1 MADKLVGTLLRRNT
15 LLLWWR
21 TSEIWKLNNIVLISS
36 PNKQVSMLK
45 AKATQTFNLM
55 TKRGLKKNYR
65 KTDPLVEEFRCLISP
80 IGTFRQRIKSLMRP
94 WKEQWTSVTKREIHG
109 LKTYQHYYIWFPTWS
124 GTWLQNE
131 ENPKKKI
138 KCREQKKKKNQSKV
152 QQIILVVMSN
162 MTGGPNKM
170 KVGHNY
176 Y

>member
-1 MADKLVGTLLRRNT
+1 MAHKLVGTLLRRNT
-15 LLLWWR
+15 LLSWWR
-21 TSEIWKLNNIVLISS
+21 TSEIWKLNHIVLISP
-36 PNKQVSMLK
+36 PNKQISILK

-55 TKRGLKKNYR
+55 TKRELKKNYI

-94 WKEQWTSVTKREIHG
+94 WKEQQTSVTMRGIHA
-109 LKTYQHYYIWFPTWS
+109 LKTYQHYYIWFPTWP

-138 KCREQKKKKNQSKV
+138 KCRVKKKKQNQSKV
-152 QQIILVVMSN
+152 QQMILVVMSN

-170 KVGHNY
+170 KKS
-176 Y
+176 

>member
-1 MADKLVGTLLRRNT
+1 MSDGPQACGSSAQKKYPSFVM
-15 LLLWWR
+15 
-21 TSEIWKLNNIVLISS
+21 KNIRDLEVK
-36 PNKQVSMLK
+36 PYRPDFVPKQVSILK
-45 AKATQTFNLM
+45 AKATQTLNLM

-65 KTDPLVEEFRCLISP
+65 KTDSLVEEFRCLISP
-80 IGTFRQRIKSLMRP
+80 IGTFSQRIKSLMRP

-109 LKTYQHYYIWFPTWS
+109 LKTYQHYYIWFPTWP

-138 KCREQKKKKNQSKV
+138 KCREQKKKNQSKV